1 MMDLKVFEYDEDH
14 EVRAVEKDGE
24 TWWVLKDVCKVLN
37 LSTPARV
44 SERLEE
50 DEVSQTHFIDSMGR
64 KQEMTIINESGLY
77 SVILRS
83 DKPEAKPFK
92 RWVTH
97 KVLPS
102 IRKTGAYMA
111 KGYQQKSSS
120 LGEFVKLMKETRI
133 IMERAGAQYTDI
145 AQTVY
150 EMGKQFHVTFPDKFA
165 SYTPTTT
172 VTITT
177 TMEVPG
183 QTIF

>member
-1 MMDLKVFEYDEDH
+1 MMDLKVFEYEDH
-14 EVRAVEKDGE
+14 EVRTVEKDGE
-24 TWWVLKDVCKVLN
+24 TWWVLKDVCNVLG
-37 LSTPARV
+37 LAEPHRV
-44 SERLEE
+44 ATRLDE
-50 DEVSQTHFIDSMGR
+50 DDRTQMTVTDSLGR
-64 KQEMTIINESGLY
+64 NQDTIVINESGLY
-77 SVILRS
+77 AVILRS

-183 QTIF
+183 QTVF